1 MVYAFL
7 RDRYATPRHPL
18 TPWAATPRTQ
28 SLFHPF
34 FDVGGKT
41 TVRVAKRKRSG
52 RGAEEG
58 EGKGWRR
65 CHCTALGE
73 GHYSEQGEPVTS
85 APTPGIDPTP
95 SAALPLP
102 PPPVCRVWH
111 GVQCT
116 VRFSTFIILARCV
129 HAPTEGTRYCYLFG
143 AFNVASLCPQ
153 IFSHWPCFRSVNLG
167 FFNLFGAALVRRVVS
182 FGGNREHLNR
192 IYTLSLWMTVAID
205 PSKNIVFIRVS
216 FKVEP
221 ISALDGSS
229 TMIVLREKVWIRLYF
244 NRSQSNDNQFNREI
258 GQAVTGY
265 LWRSVQND
273 RIGWRK

>member
-143 AFNVASLCPQ
+143 AVNVASLCWQ

-182 FGGNREHLNR
+182 FWRQPRTLEPNLHPFALDDRREW
-192 IYTLSLWMTVAID
+192 S
-205 PSKNIVFIRVS
+205 
-216 FKVEP
+216 VEEYCFHP
-221 ISALDGSS
+221 RFVQSGTNLYLGWIIHDDRTEGKGMDSAL
-229 TMIVLREKVWIRLYF
+229 F
-244 NRSQSNDNQFNREI
+244 
-258 GQAVTGY
+258 
-265 LWRSVQND
+265 
-273 RIGWRK
+273 